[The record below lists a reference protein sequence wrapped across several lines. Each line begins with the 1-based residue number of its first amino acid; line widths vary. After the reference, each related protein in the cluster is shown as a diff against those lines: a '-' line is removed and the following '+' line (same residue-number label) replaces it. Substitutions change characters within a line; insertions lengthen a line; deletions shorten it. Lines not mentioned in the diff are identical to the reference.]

1 MWRDGENYELSLHNG
16 EHEQLFIGIA
26 IKGEGRH
33 KMRQSTTN
41 QSTIM
46 NQF

>member
-1 MWRDGENYELSLHNG
+1 MWRDGENYEPSLHDG
-16 EHEQLFIGIA
+16 EHEQLFIGTD

-33 KMRQSTTN
+33 RMRQLTTN